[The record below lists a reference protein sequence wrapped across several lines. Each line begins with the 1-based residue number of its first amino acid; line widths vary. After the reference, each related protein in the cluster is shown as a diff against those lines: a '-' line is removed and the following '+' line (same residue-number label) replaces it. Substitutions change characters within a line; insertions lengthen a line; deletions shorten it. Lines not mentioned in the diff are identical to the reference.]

1 MGRLNNHDWKD
12 EESKINV
19 AVGNVYSELNSFKE
33 GIRKL
38 RVDASPV
45 LTRYAYYTYARS
57 THFHRDKHGKVV
69 LEQTSGW
76 VKNQPEPLP
85 GKAPVI
91 PIYFRGP
98 SVLKMLG
105 TKNCL
110 RHHVVVNSRTTRL
123 ENLNLA
129 AKPRF
134 PTELF
139 VSMVWA
145 INRSLIYP
153 QETLLIFKVCQKN
166 KRMTVC
172 PKIVPLKLK
181 ESPVLFPSETMAVFQ
196 VP

>member
-1 MGRLNNHDWKD
+1 M
-12 EESKINV
+12 
-19 AVGNVYSELNSFKE
+19 
-33 GIRKL
+33 
-38 RVDASPV
+38 
-45 LTRYAYYTYARS
+45 
-57 THFHRDKHGKVV
+57 
-69 LEQTSGW
+69 
-76 VKNQPEPLP
+76 
-85 GKAPVI
+85 
-91 PIYFRGP
+91 
-98 SVLKMLG
+98 
-105 TKNCL
+105 
-110 RHHVVVNSRTTRL
+110 VVNSQTTRL
-123 ENLNLA
+123 ENLSLA

-153 QETLLIFKVCQKN
+153 QETLLIFKACQKN